1 MLGSKLSGAGGAR
14 WRVAVGLAAGLALGA
29 GVAATQFP
37 AAGNDDSHITYWS
50 AHALAKYGAVL
61 NYNGEHIEQSSSLL
75 LVLVLATL
83 NKLLSLPIPATA
95 WVLSILAAAGAVA
108 VAMKL
113 SAGLA
118 RSAAPLTPLIAAT
131 SLPFAYWATS
141 GMEATLVA
149 LLGCAVLEVLGA
161 EIDAERVRPDRKS
174 ALGLALMLA
183 FVLVRPETPLV
194 LLCTLGGTAAFYA
207 YLALVRRDLD
217 ARARLLATLVRF
229 GVALGLVLLVAAGR
243 YAVFHAFVP
252 NSAAAKVGGFELS
265 AGATYLYKTFG
276 KTSYLLAVAG
286 VLGAALC
293 LREALATKT
302 SSRGPL
308 LVAWTLAMA
317 SFVVSSGGDWMP
329 AGRLVAPMLP
339 ALSALAAFAVA
350 RFAAQS
356 APAGWAALALLVF
369 VNVRSELKFGN
380 SRENGSFSGE
390 AATDG
395 ADALVGPA
403 KPDFAFTEL
412 GNKAHRRDARLL
424 GVLLDTLTR
433 LAPSPAHPLYVMS
446 GQAGMVPYYA
456 FGQHFGALKFIDLF
470 AITTRDILACVP
482 DDKQQRGIHGV
493 RLDPGYIIDH
503 ADAMPAACAA
513 RRPDIVFSTG
523 RFPRY
528 LAERGYENVYQGP
541 RELEAYIAVAPK
553 R

>member
-1 MLGSKLSGAGGAR
+1 MAIGL
-14 WRVAVGLAAGLALGA
+14 AVGLTLGA
-29 GVAATQFP
+29 AVAATQFP

-61 NYNGEHIEQSSSLL
+61 NYNGEHVEQSSSLF

-83 NKLLSLPIPATA
+83 HKLLSLPIPATA
-95 WVLSILAAAGAVA
+95 WLVSILAAASAVA
-108 VAMKL
+108 VATKL
-113 SAGLA
+113 SAGLE
-118 RSAAPLTPLIAAT
+118 RSAAPLTPLLAAT
-131 SLPFAYWATS
+131 GLPFAYWATS
-141 GMEATLVA
+141 GMETALVA

-161 EIDAERVRPDRKS
+161 EIDAERVWPDRKN
-174 ALGLALMLA
+174 ALGVALMLA

-207 YLALVRRDLD
+207 YLVFVRRDTD
-217 ARARLLATLVRF
+217 AHARLLAALVRCA
-229 GVALGLVLLVAAGR
+229 VALGLVLLVTAGR
-243 YAVFHAFVP
+243 YVVFHAFVP

-265 AGATYLYKTFG
+265 AGATYLYKAFG
-276 KTSYLLAVAG
+276 KTGYLLAFAG
-286 VLGAALC
+286 VIGAALC
-293 LREALATKT
+293 VRDALRAKT

-308 LVAWTLAMA
+308 LVAWTLATA
-317 SFVVSSGGDWMP
+317 SFVVLSGGDWMP

-339 ALSALAAFAVA
+339 ALSVLAAFAVA
-350 RFAAQS
+350 RLVAQS
-356 APAGWAALALLVF
+356 PAGWAALALLVF
-369 VNVRSELKFGN
+369 VNVKSELKFGA
-380 SRENGSFSGE
+380 SRENGSFSG
-390 AATDG
+390 AAAHEG
-395 ADALVGPA
+395 EDALIGPQ

-456 FGQHFGALKFIDLF
+456 FREHFGALKFIDLF
-470 AITTRDILACVP
+470 AITTHDILACVP
-482 DDKQQRGIHGV
+482 DDKQQHGIHGV

-503 ADAMPAACAA
+503 ADEMPAACAA
-513 RRPDIVFSTG
+513 GRPDVVFSTG

-541 RELEAYIAVAPK
+541 RELEAYVAVAPK